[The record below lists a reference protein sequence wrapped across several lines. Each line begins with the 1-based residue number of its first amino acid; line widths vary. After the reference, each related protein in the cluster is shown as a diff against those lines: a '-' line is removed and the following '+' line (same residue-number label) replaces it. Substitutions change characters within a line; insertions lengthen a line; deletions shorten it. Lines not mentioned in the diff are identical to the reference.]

1 MKTMLY
7 EYYIIKRIIALI
19 ETGRVLSDLSLEEKK
34 DFSKVI
40 LDKSVDINELEA
52 EIKKLVNFLA
62 IKYGLLEALK
72 KIKHFRDDLIELRVA
87 DIPETSFLSLPSNDL
102 YKELEKYYMPDV
114 MQKLYTAI
122 SNMGE
127 NRFDENSFLKT
138 VIRPSIPVKRALGLT
153 VGLEGDQTSLF
164 TDTDVEKDVMAEKR
178 RAIDFRDRFMKE
190 LCATLK
196 MRFSNHEISAYCGKI
211 VDVLSNSPL
220 VEHKIIQR
228 VITQSIAPQFFK
240 PTNSTNPTPDDQIS
254 LFAVPK
260 RGLRDE
266 RYGTRLVYRK
276 W

>member
-1 MKTMLY
+1 M
-7 EYYIIKRIIALI
+7 KRIVALI

-34 DFSKVI
+34 IFSKVV
-40 LDKSVDINELEA
+40 LNKSVNINELEA

-87 DIPETSFLSLPSNDL
+87 DIPETSFLSLPSSDL
-102 YKELEKYYMPDV
+102 YKELEKYYIPDV

-122 SNMGE
+122 SNIGE

-240 PTNSTNPTPDDQIS
+240 PTNSTNLTPDDQIS

-276 W
+276 

>member
-1 MKTMLY
+1 MMLY

-87 DIPETSFLSLPSNDL
+87 DIPETSFLSLPSSDL
-102 YKELEKYYMPDV
+102 YKELEKYYIPDV

-122 SNMGE
+122 SNIGE

-138 VIRPSIPVKRALGLT
+138 AIRPSIPVKRALGLT

-164 TDTDVEKDVMAEKR
+164 TDADVEKDVMAEKR

-196 MRFSNHEISAYCGKI
+196 MRFSNRDISAYCGKI

-260 RGLRDE
+260 RNLRDE

-276 W
+276 